1 MREMH
6 DAGDQVFHELKNLV
20 VWNKTS
26 PAQWSFYRSQF
37 ELIFVFKVS
46 PGEALGENWG
56 LTRACP
62 PISLLLPASG
72 CLRHF
77 GHRTIAA

>member
-26 PAQWSFYRSQF
+26 PAQGSFYRSQF

-46 PGEALGENWG
+46 PGQPSAKTGV
-56 LTRACP
+56 CP
-62 PISLLLPASG
+62 GQYPQYRCCLPASG

-77 GHRTIAA
+77 RHRTMAA